1 MSKTLRIGLL
11 VPVNPP
17 FHNLVHLL
25 DPIFGSLDFE
35 PFFMRLTTSIALL
48 DDTLVCKLE
57 MNQAFYTMRVR
68 HFPYDIGIRT

>member
-1 MSKTLRIGLL
+1 MC
-11 VPVNPP
+11 
-17 FHNLVHLL
+17 
-25 DPIFGSLDFE
+25 
-35 PFFMRLTTSIALL
+35 LTTSIALL